1 MLRLKTKTEKTVPN
15 GRGTADVI
23 VHLIIDNLNINRN
36 NVVGI
41 GYYYFIDEN
50 GQIVKLSDIQTNTE
64 IVLFEQIENNFLPKL
79 ESTQNVFKNILQRLR
94 ETTLM
99 NIAQENGESYGIK
112 PEDLIDDEVV

>member
-15 GRGTADVI
+15 GRGTIEAI
-23 VHLIIDNLNINRN
+23 VHLIIDNLNVNRN
-36 NVVGI
+36 NVIGI

-64 IVLFEQIENNFLPKL
+64 ISLFEMIENNMLPKL
-79 ESTQNVFKNILQRLR
+79 ESNQNVFKNILQRLK

-99 NIAQENGESYGIK
+99 NIAQENGESYGIT
-112 PEDLIDDEVV
+112 PEDLEDE